1 VVAVDLANGRD
12 EPVVERADDRAG
24 RVGRLVEQ
32 VVSADRRLVAVAR
45 REGLPQ
51 VHDAILEVR
60 VLPEGGDVG
69 RVVGVPVLVLA
80 AGHGVQVDDAVD
92 AVLGAQSHD
101 RVEAL
106 EARLEQLERTVIA
119 LEVAVV
125 HRDPHAVDAEAG
137 EETRVAVLEEARQHA
152 VEEASSAQRSEH
164 RGHGG
169 PHLALRGRIAG
180 DEVLHVHPA
189 AEAHA
194 PQHDARALGI
204 DDPVAVDAQ
213 QAWDRKFRTVLL
225 LVFGLGTLGEPNL
238 PRQDSRLTRDV
249 RVRQSSKLHRNLW

>member
-1 VVAVDLANGRD
+1 
-12 EPVVERADDRAG
+12 
-24 RVGRLVEQ
+24 
-32 VVSADRRLVAVAR
+32 
-45 REGLPQ
+45 
-51 VHDAILEVR
+51 
-60 VLPEGGDVG
+60 
-69 RVVGVPVLVLA
+69 VLVLA

-106 EARLEQLERTVIA
+106 EARLEQLEGTVIA

-152 VEEASSAQRSEH
+152 VEEASGAQRSEH

-194 PQHDARALGI
+194 AQHDARALGI

-213 QAWDRKFRTVLL
+213 QALGPKVSHRASPRFRARHARRA
-225 LVFGLGTLGEPNL
+225 EPS
-238 PRQDSRLTRDV
+238 PSRLPSNSGC
-249 RVRQSSKLHRNLW
+249 SSATKLETSPKPL